1 MKKIILIFAVVLVL
15 AFSALP
21 CFAVEY
27 STEFPSYVPI
37 SGGAF
42 FEVESTFGK
51 ITFICANNYKTIISV
66 LVVAVIIYVTLLI
79 LRSQGISI
87 PLPEKVI
94 RHVLPPLG
102 RSNIERILQAITSI
116 GI

>member
-1 MKKIILIFAVVLVL
+1 MRLN
-15 AFSALP
+15 LP
-21 CFAVEY
+21 L
-27 STEFPSYVPI
+27 
-37 SGGAF
+37 
-42 FEVESTFGK
+42 GK
-51 ITFICANNYKTIISV
+51 LHLSVRITTKTIISV
-66 LVVAVIIYVTLLI
+66 LAVAVIIYVTLLI

-102 RSNIERILQAITSI
+102 RSNIERILQAITNT